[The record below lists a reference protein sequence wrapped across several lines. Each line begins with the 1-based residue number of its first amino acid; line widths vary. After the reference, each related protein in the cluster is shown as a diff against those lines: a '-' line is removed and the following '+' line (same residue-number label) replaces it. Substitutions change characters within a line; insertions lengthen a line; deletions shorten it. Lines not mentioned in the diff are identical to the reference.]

1 MTDEASP
8 KIIID
13 EDWKSQVQRE
23 KETLAAQQQST
34 AQQQQAN
41 PQQSAPPKAAAPGA
55 RATSP
60 PSPAGSSGEA
70 PAAEADYSAAQRGPL
85 PPASL
90 TILITSLIAQASMV
104 LEESLKQ
111 QGEVRT
117 QYLEEARHIIDLL
130 GVLEEKTK
138 GNCTEEET
146 KLLTQALHEM
156 RLAFVAVR
164 DNPERFKVQK

>member
-1 MTDEASP
+1 MTDEAP

-23 KETLAAQQQST
+23 KETLAAQVATPAAST
-34 AQQQQAN
+34 TA
-41 PQQSAPPKAAAPGA
+41 
-55 RATSP
+55 
-60 PSPAGSSGEA
+60 A
-70 PAAEADYSAAQRGPL
+70 PAAGASSTPMAPESQGAAPQRGPL

-111 QGEVRT
+111 EGEVRT
-117 QYLEEARHIIDLL
+117 QNLEEARHIIDLL

-138 GNCTEEET
+138 GNCNEEET
-146 KLLTQALHEM
+146 KLLTQALYEM
-156 RLAFVAVR
+156 RMAFVAVR
-164 DNPERFKVQK
+164 DNPERFKQPPA

>member
-1 MTDEASP
+1 MTDEAP
-8 KIIID
+8 KIIVD

-23 KETLAAQQQST
+23 KETLAAQVATPAAST
-34 AQQQQAN
+34 TA
-41 PQQSAPPKAAAPGA
+41 
-55 RATSP
+55 
-60 PSPAGSSGEA
+60 A
-70 PAAEADYSAAQRGPL
+70 PAAGASSTPTAPESQGAAPQRGPL

-111 QGEVRT
+111 EGDVRT

-146 KLLTQALHEM
+146 KLLTQALYEM
-156 RLAFVAVR
+156 RMAFVAVR
-164 DNPERFKVQK
+164 DNPERFKQPPA

>member
-1 MTDEASP
+1 MTDEAP
-8 KIIID
+8 KIIVD

-23 KETLAAQQQST
+23 KETLAAQST
-34 AQQQQAN
+34 
-41 PQQSAPPKAAAPGA
+41 PQQSA
-55 RATSP
+55 
-60 PSPAGSSGEA
+60 A
-70 PAAEADYSAAQRGPL
+70 PAAGTTAAPAASATSAPTGAAASPETAPQRGPL

-117 QYLEEARHIIDLL
+117 QYLEEGRHIIDLL

-138 GNCTEEET
+138 GNCT
-146 KLLTQALHEM
+146 
-156 RLAFVAVR
+156 
-164 DNPERFKVQK
+164 

>member
-1 MTDEASP
+1 VTDEAP

-23 KETLAAQQQST
+23 KEALAAQSAT
-34 AQQQQAN
+34 AAGATAASAADAS
-41 PQQSAPPKAAAPGA
+41 SAP
-55 RATSP
+55 T
-60 PSPAGSSGEA
+60 
-70 PAAEADYSAAQRGPL
+70 AAESQGAVPQRGPL

-111 QGEVRT
+111 EGEVRT
-117 QYLEEARHIIDLL
+117 QYLEEGRHIIDLL

-138 GNCTEEET
+138 GNCTDEES
-146 KLLTQALHEM
+146 KLLTQALYEM
-156 RLAFVAVR
+156 RMAFVAVR
-164 DNPERFKVQK
+164 DNPERFKQPQQ

>member
-1 MTDEASP
+1 MTDEAS
-8 KIIID
+8 KLIID

-23 KETLAAQQQST
+23 KETLAAQT
-34 AQQQQAN
+34 AT
-41 PQQSAPPKAAAPGA
+41 PAAGEAASPAAG
-55 RATSP
+55 ATSP
-60 PSPAGSSGEA
+60 PGSVSGK
-70 PAAEADYSAAQRGPL
+70 AAADEADYASAQRGPL

-111 QGEVRT
+111 EGEVRT
-117 QYLEEARHIIDLL
+117 QYLEEGRHIIDLL

-146 KLLTQALHEM
+146 KLLTQALYEM
-156 RLAFVAVR
+156 RMAFVAVR
-164 DNPERFKVQK
+164 DNPERFKQPQP

>member
-1 MTDEASP
+1 MAWCATHALQLELYMTDEAP
-8 KIIID
+8 KIIVD

-23 KETLAAQQQST
+23 KETLAAQVAASAAST
-34 AQQQQAN
+34 TA
-41 PQQSAPPKAAAPGA
+41 
-55 RATSP
+55 
-60 PSPAGSSGEA
+60 A
-70 PAAEADYSAAQRGPL
+70 PAAGATSAPTGAAASPETAPQRGPL

-111 QGEVRT
+111 EGEVRT

-146 KLLTQALHEM
+146 KLLTQALYEM
-156 RLAFVAVR
+156 RMAFVAVR
-164 DNPERFKVQK
+164 DNPERFKQPPA

>member
-34 AQQQQAN
+34 AQQQAT
-41 PQQSAPPKAAAPGA
+41 PQPSAPPKAAGA
-55 RATSP
+55 IP
-60 PSPAGSSGEA
+60 PAAPAGSSGEA
-70 PAAEADYSAAQRGPL
+70 PAAEADYSSAQRGPL

-111 QGEVRT
+111 AGEVRT
-117 QYLEEARHIIDLL
+117 QYLEEARHVIDLL

-146 KLLTQALHEM
+146 KLLTQALSEM
-156 RLAFVAVR
+156 RMAFVSVR
-164 DNPERFKVQK
+164 DNPERFKQP

>member
-1 MTDEASP
+1 MTDEAP
-8 KIIID
+8 KIIVD

-23 KETLAAQQQST
+23 KEALAAQQQSAQPAASAT
-34 AQQQQAN
+34 A
-41 PQQSAPPKAAAPGA
+41 
-55 RATSP
+55 
-60 PSPAGSSGEA
+60 A
-70 PAAEADYSAAQRGPL
+70 PAADAASAPTAAESQGAAPQRGPL

-111 QGEVRT
+111 EGEART

-146 KLLTQALHEM
+146 KLLTQALYEM
-156 RLAFVAVR
+156 RMAFVAVR
-164 DNPERFKVQK
+164 DNPERFKQPQA

>member
-1 MTDEASP
+1 MTDEAP

-23 KETLAAQQQST
+23 KETLAAQVATPAAST
-34 AQQQQAN
+34 TA
-41 PQQSAPPKAAAPGA
+41 
-55 RATSP
+55 
-60 PSPAGSSGEA
+60 A
-70 PAAEADYSAAQRGPL
+70 PAAGASSTPTAPESQGAAPQRGPL

-90 TILITSLIAQASMV
+90 TILITSLIGQASMV

-111 QGEVRT
+111 EGEVRT

-146 KLLTQALHEM
+146 KLLTQALYEM
-156 RLAFVAVR
+156 RMAFVAVR
-164 DNPERFKVQK
+164 DNPERFKQPQA

>member
-1 MTDEASP
+1 MTDEAP

-23 KETLAAQQQST
+23 KETLAAQ
-34 AQQQQAN
+34 
-41 PQQSAPPKAAAPGA
+41 SAPAAGASAAPAPGAAAAPVGA
-55 RATSP
+55 EGP
-60 PSPAGSSGEA
+60 V
-70 PAAEADYSAAQRGPL
+70 AASQRGPL

-111 QGEVRT
+111 QGEART

-138 GNCTEEET
+138 GNCTDEET
-146 KLLTQALHEM
+146 KLLTQALYEM
-156 RLAFVAVR
+156 RMAFVAVR
-164 DNPERFKVQK
+164 DNPERFKQPQA

>member
-1 MTDEASP
+1 MTDEAP
-8 KIIID
+8 KIIVD

-23 KETLAAQQQST
+23 KETLAAQVATPAAST
-34 AQQQQAN
+34 TA
-41 PQQSAPPKAAAPGA
+41 
-55 RATSP
+55 
-60 PSPAGSSGEA
+60 A
-70 PAAEADYSAAQRGPL
+70 PAAGASSTPTAPESQGAAPQRGPL

-111 QGEVRT
+111 EGEVRT

-146 KLLTQALHEM
+146 KLLTQALYEM
-156 RLAFVAVR
+156 RMAFVAVR
-164 DNPERFKVQK
+164 DNPERFKQPPA

>member
-1 MTDEASP
+1 MTDEAP

-23 KETLAAQQQST
+23 KETLAAQVATPAAST
-34 AQQQQAN
+34 TA
-41 PQQSAPPKAAAPGA
+41 
-55 RATSP
+55 
-60 PSPAGSSGEA
+60 A
-70 PAAEADYSAAQRGPL
+70 PAAGASSTPTAPESQGAAPQRGPL

-111 QGEVRT
+111 EGEVRT
-117 QYLEEARHIIDLL
+117 QNLEEARHIIDLL

-138 GNCTEEET
+138 GNCNEEET
-146 KLLTQALHEM
+146 KLLTQALYEM
-156 RLAFVAVR
+156 RMAFVAVR
-164 DNPERFKVQK
+164 DNPERFKQPPA